1 MWELPNR
8 GDRAG
13 VGEPLLQLLPPRPGF
28 LPMPPTLRR
37 GAPGAPGSQAQG
49 AALRGSPHK
58 GGGFEGSKSAGG
70 NQVRFLVFTDPGSEE
85 PLLARVPPPCC
96 VSSPTA
102 EPDQGGG
109 EHGLPEQVRGVQ
121 GEAPTFMCT
130 RVCVCVHVHRCV
142 HPREPRRGLPVLSPQ
157 GPCGKLWRTCSWRWR
172 ILCLTWSKFSQPSV
186 HEN

>member
-96 VSSPTA
+96 VSSPAA

-109 EHGLPEQVRGVQ
+109 EHGLPERSGVCRAKPRPSCAHVYACVCTCIGVSIPGSR
-121 GEAPTFMCT
+121 GEACLC
-130 RVCVCVHVHRCV
+130 RV
-142 HPREPRRGLPVLSPQ
+142 PKAPVGSS
-157 GPCGKLWRTCSWRWR
+157 GGHAAGDGGY
-172 ILCLTWSKFSQPSV
+172 SV
-186 HEN
+186 